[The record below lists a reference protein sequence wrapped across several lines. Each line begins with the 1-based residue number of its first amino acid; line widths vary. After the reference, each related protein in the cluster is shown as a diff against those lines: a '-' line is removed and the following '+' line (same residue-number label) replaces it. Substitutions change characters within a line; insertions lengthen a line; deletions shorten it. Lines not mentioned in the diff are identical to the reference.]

1 MVDAIIERSK
11 AFDENTVSRVFVN
24 MEGKNHI
31 AHKVTEIIEEDDVI
45 FLDISS
51 TALSIA
57 GILKNTNKNI
67 TVITNMNRV
76 IMEFDNSPNIET
88 IFIGGIY
95 NKKLGGTI
103 GACAIEQINN
113 FNIDK
118 AFIGAGGVNI
128 EENFLSNFNY
138 DESILKATILRNSK
152 KNYILAD
159 EEKFFKDGA
168 YKFGLLSDVD
178 YLITDREPNDEIKA
192 ALEKEDV
199 IVMF

>member
-1 MVDAIIERSK
+1 MFKEERLEKILEIIEKKQKVLVKDLSERFDVSESMIRKDLKTLENEGKLKRTYGGAIIERAK

-76 IMEFDNSPNIET
+76 VMEFDNSPNIET

-128 EENFLSNFNY
+128 E
-138 DESILKATILRNSK
+138 
-152 KNYILAD
+152 
-159 EEKFFKDGA
+159 
-168 YKFGLLSDVD
+168 
-178 YLITDREPNDEIKA
+178 
-192 ALEKEDV
+192 
-199 IVMF
+199 

>member
-1 MVDAIIERSK
+1 MQRARRLNRIAVVG
-11 AFDENTVSRVFVN
+11 FD
-24 MEGKNHI
+24 
-31 AHKVTEIIEEDDVI
+31 
-45 FLDISS
+45 LISP
-51 TALSIA
+51 
-57 GILKNTNKNI
+57 G
-67 TVITNMNRV
+67 
-76 IMEFDNSPNIET
+76 
-88 IFIGGIY
+88 
-95 NKKLGGTI
+95 
-103 GACAIEQINN
+103 IEQINN

-152 KNYILAD
+152 KNYILTD

-199 IVMF
+199 IVIF

>member
-1 MVDAIIERSK
+1 
-11 AFDENTVSRVFVN
+11 

-76 IMEFDNSPNIET
+76 VMEFDNSPNIET

-168 YKFGLLSDVD
+168 YKFGLFSDVD

-199 IVMF
+199 IVIF

>member
-1 MVDAIIERSK
+1 
-11 AFDENTVSRVFVN
+11 
-24 MEGKNHI
+24 
-31 AHKVTEIIEEDDVI
+31 
-45 FLDISS
+45 
-51 TALSIA
+51 
-57 GILKNTNKNI
+57 
-67 TVITNMNRV
+67 
-76 IMEFDNSPNIET
+76 MEFDNSPNIET

-152 KNYILAD
+152 KNYILTD

-199 IVMF
+199 IVIF

>member
-1 MVDAIIERSK
+1 
-11 AFDENTVSRVFVN
+11 

-152 KNYILAD
+152 KNYILTD

-168 YKFGLLSDVD
+168 YKFGLFSDVD

-199 IVMF
+199 IVIF